1 MSKIILQQVNSDNT
15 DFICLCKELDQFLN
29 QAIGGESKREKYK
42 KFNQLDTM
50 DYVVIAYDN
59 QIPVGCAALRK
70 YSDKEIEIKR
80 VFVCKGYRRKNI
92 GGIILERLIAQAK
105 AWNYKRMILETGKF
119 LESSIRLYMRYG
131 FESIPNYGEYKNM
144 TESFCMG
151 LSIVEHDVTYCVNR
165 WITPEVIQELFESV
179 GWISAKYANR
189 LSMAFRKAET
199 VISAWKNNKLIGL
212 IEAFD
217 DGELNAYIHYLLVN
231 PAYQQ
236 KGVGSSLIER
246 VKQKYKDYLYLVVIC
261 ENENTVSFYENLN
274 FSVAEGATPLQI
286 RNL

>member
-1 MSKIILQQVNSDNT
+1 MSSIILQEVNSDNI
-15 DFICLCKELDQFLN
+15 DFIYLCKELDRFLN
-29 QAIGGESKREKYK
+29 QAIGGEAKREKYK
-42 KFNQLDTM
+42 IFNRLDTM
-50 DYVVIAYDN
+50 DYVVLAYDN

-80 VFVCKGYRRKNI
+80 VFVCKEYRGKNI
-92 GGIILERLIAQAK
+92 GGIILERLISQAK
-105 AWNYKRMILETGKF
+105 AWNYKRMILETGEF
-119 LESSIRLYMRYG
+119 LESSVRLYMRYG
-131 FESIPNYGEYKNM
+131 FEAIPNYGEYKNM

-151 LSIVEHDVTYCVNR
+151 RSIVEHDVTYCVNR
-165 WITPEVIQELFESV
+165 WIMPEAIQELFESV
-179 GWISAKYANR
+179 GWISAGYANQ
-189 LSMAFRKAET
+189 LSMAFRKAGT

-212 IEAFD
+212 IEVLD

-236 KGVGSSLIER
+236 KGVGSSLIEK
-246 VKQKYKDYLYLVVIC
+246 VKHKYKDYLYLVVIC
-261 ENENTVSFYENLN
+261 ENKNTVPFYEDLN